1 MKSFTIRLAGQ
12 YFTIC
17 PVCDYIR
24 EYCRDYIMVTETGGT
39 GSESTTENTV
49 ACAAGSM
56 SESVA
61 ACATESPVYFTI
73 VTTQSDIDFE
83 REKSAREDT
92 KEGIPIRHFSDAY
105 LETLA
110 VYRKIADHLLSC
122 DTLLFHG
129 SVIAVDGEGYLFTA
143 KSGTGKSTHTRL
155 WREYFGER
163 AVMVNDDKPL
173 LHITDSG
180 VTAYGTPWDGKHRLS
195 TNTAVPLKGICIL
208 ARDTTNHIEPVEP
221 HAVYPLIVQQTNRS
235 LSADGMKQTLSL
247 IDRML
252 NVVPVYRLGCN
263 MDIEAARVAY
273 EGMNRLKKQ
282 EES

>member
-1 MKSFTIRLAGQ
+1 
-12 YFTIC
+12 
-17 PVCDYIR
+17 
-24 EYCRDYIMVTETGGT
+24 
-39 GSESTTENTV
+39 
-49 ACAAGSM
+49 M

-73 VTTQSDIDFE
+73 ATTQSDIDFE

-110 VYRKIADHLLSC
+110 VYRKIADRLLSC

-195 TNTAVPLKGICIL
+195 TNIAVPLKGICIL
-208 ARDTTNHIEPVEP
+208 TRDTTNHIEPAEP
-221 HAVYPLIVQQTNRS
+221 HAAYPMIVQQTNRS

-247 IDRML
+247 IDHML
-252 NVVPVYRLGCN
+252 NVMPVYRLGCN
-263 MDIEAARVAY
+263 MNIEAARVVY

>member
-1 MKSFTIRLAGQ
+1 MESFTIRLAGQ

-24 EYCRDYIMVTETGGT
+24 EYCKDYIIADVTGQSGIADGDTEYTSTGVGDI
-39 GSESTTENTV
+39 TTE
-49 ACAAGSM
+49 
-56 SESVA
+56 SV
-61 ACATESPVYFTI
+61 TRI
-73 VTTQSDIDFE
+73 RITQSDIDFE

-195 TNTAVPLKGICIL
+195 TNIAVPLKGICVL
-208 ARDTTNHIEPVEP
+208 TRDITNHIEQAES
-221 HAVYPLIVQQTNRS
+221 HAAYPLIVQQTNRS
-235 LSADGMKQTLSL
+235 LSSDGMKQTLSL

-252 NVVPVYRLGCN
+252 NAVPVYRLGCN
-263 MDIEAARVAY
+263 MDIEAAKVAY
-273 EGMNRLKKQ
+273 EGMKYHIWY
-282 EES
+282 

>member
-1 MKSFTIRLAGQ
+1 MENFIIKLAGQ
-12 YFTIC
+12 YFEIC

-24 EYCRDYIMVTETGGT
+24 EYCKDYIVDH
-39 GSESTTENTV
+39 
-49 ACAAGSM
+49 A
-56 SESVA
+56 VA
-61 ACATESPVYFTI
+61 AKLADGSVETPCHRIGISR
-73 VTTQSDIDFE
+73 SDIDFE
-83 REKSAREDT
+83 REKSAREDI
-92 KEGIPIRHFSDAY
+92 KEGIPIRQFSDAY

-173 LHITDSG
+173 LRITDSG
-180 VTAYGTPWDGKHRLS
+180 VTAYGTPWDGKHRLG

-208 ARDTTNHIEPVEP
+208 TRNAKNHIEPVEP

-235 LSADGMKQTLSL
+235 LSADGMKHTLSL
-247 IDRML
+247 IDSML
-252 NVVPVYRLGCN
+252 HVVPVYRLGCN

-273 EGMNRLKKQ
+273 EGMNRRKKQ
-282 EES
+282 EEF

>member
-1 MKSFTIRLAGQ
+1 MESFTIRLAGQ
-12 YFTIC
+12 LFTIC

-24 EYCRDYIMVTETGGT
+24 EYCKDYIVADVTGQSGIADGDTEYTSSGVGDI
-39 GSESTTENTV
+39 TTE
-49 ACAAGSM
+49 
-56 SESVA
+56 SV
-61 ACATESPVYFTI
+61 TRI
-73 VTTQSDIDFE
+73 RITQSDIGFE
-83 REKSAREDT
+83 REKSAREDI
-92 KEGIPIRHFSDAY
+92 KEGIPIRQFSDAY

-110 VYRKIADHLLSC
+110 VYRKIAGHLLSC

-129 SVIAVDGEGYLFTA
+129 SVIAVDGIGYLFTA

-173 LHITDSG
+173 LRITDSG

-195 TNTAVPLKGICIL
+195 TNIAVPLKGICIL
-208 ARDTTNHIEPVEP
+208 TRDTTNHIEQAEP

-235 LSADGMKQTLSL
+235 LSSDGMKQTLSL

>member
-1 MKSFTIRLAGQ
+1 MENFTIRLAGQ
-12 YFTIC
+12 YFTIG

-24 EYCRDYIMVTETGGT
+24 EYCKDYIVADVTGQSGIADGDTEYTSSGVGDI
-39 GSESTTENTV
+39 TTE
-49 ACAAGSM
+49 
-56 SESVA
+56 SV
-61 ACATESPVYFTI
+61 TRI
-73 VTTQSDIDFE
+73 RITQSDIDFE
-83 REKSAREDT
+83 REKSAREDI
-92 KEGIPIRHFSDAY
+92 KESIPIRRFSDAY

-110 VYRKIADHLLSC
+110 VYRKIADCLLSC

-195 TNTAVPLKGICIL
+195 TNIAVPLKGICIL
-208 ARDTTNHIEPVEP
+208 TRNAKNHIEPVEP

-235 LSADGMKQTLSL
+235 LSADGMKHTLSL

-252 NVVPVYRLGCN
+252 HVVPVYRLGCN

-282 EES
+282 EEF

>member
-1 MKSFTIRLAGQ
+1 MESFTIRLAGQ

-24 EYCRDYIMVTETGGT
+24 EYCKDYIVADVTGQSGIADGDTEYTSSGVGDI
-39 GSESTTENTV
+39 TTE
-49 ACAAGSM
+49 
-56 SESVA
+56 SV
-61 ACATESPVYFTI
+61 TRI
-73 VTTQSDIDFE
+73 RITQSDIDFE
-83 REKSAREDT
+83 REKSAREDI

-110 VYRKIADHLLSC
+110 VYRKIADRLLSC
-122 DTLLFHG
+122 NTLLFHG
-129 SVIAVDGEGYLFTA
+129 SVIAVDGESYLFTA

-173 LHITDSG
+173 LRITDSG

-195 TNTAVPLKGICIL
+195 TNTAVPLQGICIL
-208 ARDTTNHIEPVEP
+208 TRNAKNHIEPVET

-263 MDIEAARVAY
+263 MDIEAAKVAY

>member
-1 MKSFTIRLAGQ
+1 MSIYTCIMQIEQRTKIWSLLLVTINKILCQFFEFTQNLKRSQ
-12 YFTIC
+12 
-17 PVCDYIR
+17 
-24 EYCRDYIMVTETGGT
+24 
-39 GSESTTENTV
+39 
-49 ACAAGSM
+49 
-56 SESVA
+56 
-61 ACATESPVYFTI
+61 
-73 VTTQSDIDFE
+73 
-83 REKSAREDT
+83 SAREDI

-110 VYRKIADHLLSC
+110 VYRKIADHLLSR

-195 TNTAVPLKGICIL
+195 TNTAVPLKGICVL
-208 ARDTTNHIEPVEP
+208 TRDTTNHIEQAEP
-221 HAVYPLIVQQTNRS
+221 HDTYPMIVQQTNRS
-235 LSADGMKQTLSL
+235 LTADGMKQTLSL

-273 EGMNRLKKQ
+273 EGMQYRIWY
-282 EES
+282 

>member
-1 MKSFTIRLAGQ
+1 MESFTIRLAGQ
-12 YFTIC
+12 LFTIC

-24 EYCRDYIMVTETGGT
+24 EYCKDYIVADVTGQSGIADGDTEYTSSGVGDI
-39 GSESTTENTV
+39 TTE
-49 ACAAGSM
+49 
-56 SESVA
+56 SV
-61 ACATESPVYFTI
+61 TRI
-73 VTTQSDIDFE
+73 RITQSDIDFE
-83 REKSAREDT
+83 REKSAREDI
-92 KEGIPIRHFSDAY
+92 KEGIPIRQFSDAY

-129 SVIAVDGEGYLFTA
+129 SVIAVDGIGYLFTA

-163 AVMVNDDKPL
+163 AVMINDDKPL

-195 TNTAVPLKGICIL
+195 TNIAVPLKGICIL
-208 ARDTTNHIEPVEP
+208 TRDTINHIEPAEP
-221 HAVYPLIVQQTNRS
+221 LAVYPLIVQQTNRS

-252 NVVPVYRLGCN
+252 NVVPVYRLGVN

>member
-1 MKSFTIRLAGQ
+1 MKNFTIRLAGQ

-24 EYCRDYIMVTETGGT
+24 EYCKDYIVADVTGQSGIADGDTEYTSSGVGDI
-39 GSESTTENTV
+39 TTE
-49 ACAAGSM
+49 
-56 SESVA
+56 SV
-61 ACATESPVYFTI
+61 TRI
-73 VTTQSDIDFE
+73 RITQSDIDFE
-83 REKSAREDT
+83 REKSAREDI

-110 VYRKIADHLLSC
+110 VYRKIADRLLSC
-122 DTLLFHG
+122 NTLLFHG

-173 LHITDSG
+173 LRITDSG

-208 ARDTTNHIEPVEP
+208 ARNTTNHIEQAES

-282 EES
+282 EEL

>member
-1 MKSFTIRLAGQ
+1 MADVKRGAA
-12 YFTIC
+12 
-17 PVCDYIR
+17 
-24 EYCRDYIMVTETGGT
+24 TETGGT
-39 GSESTTENTV
+39 VSESTPGN
-49 ACAAGSM
+49 
-56 SESVA
+56 SV
-61 ACATESPVYFTI
+61 ACATESPVYFSI

-83 REKSAREDT
+83 REKSAREDI

-110 VYRKIADHLLSC
+110 VYRKIADHLLSR

-208 ARDTTNHIEPVEP
+208 TRDTTNHIEQAEP
-221 HAVYPLIVQQTNRS
+221 HDTYPMIVQQTNRS
-235 LSADGMKQTLSL
+235 LSADEMKQTLSL

-252 NVVPVYRLGCN
+252 NIVPVYRLGCN
-263 MDIEAARVAY
+263 MDIEAAKVAY
-273 EGMNRLKKQ
+273 EGMQYRIWY
-282 EES
+282 

>member
-1 MKSFTIRLAGQ
+1 MESFTIRLAGQ

-24 EYCRDYIMVTETGGT
+24 EYCKDYIVADVTGQSGIADGDTEYTSSGVGDI
-39 GSESTTENTV
+39 TTE
-49 ACAAGSM
+49 
-56 SESVA
+56 SV
-61 ACATESPVYFTI
+61 TRI
-73 VTTQSDIDFE
+73 RITQSDIDFE
-83 REKSAREDT
+83 REKSAREDI
-92 KEGIPIRHFSDAY
+92 KEGIPIRNFSDAY

-110 VYRKIADHLLSC
+110 VYRKIADCLLSC

-155 WREYFGER
+155 WREHFGER

-173 LHITDSG
+173 LRITDSG

-208 ARDTTNHIEPVEP
+208 ARDTTNHIEPVER

-282 EES
+282 EEL

>member
-1 MKSFTIRLAGQ
+1 MESFTIRLAGQ
-12 YFTIC
+12 LFTIC

-24 EYCRDYIMVTETGGT
+24 EYCKDYIVADVTGQSGIADGDTEYTSSGVGDI
-39 GSESTTENTV
+39 TTE
-49 ACAAGSM
+49 
-56 SESVA
+56 SV
-61 ACATESPVYFTI
+61 TRI
-73 VTTQSDIDFE
+73 RITQSDIDFE

-110 VYRKIADHLLSC
+110 VYRKIADNLLSY

-208 ARDTTNHIEPVEP
+208 TRDTTNHIEQAEP

>member
-1 MKSFTIRLAGQ
+1 MESFTIRLAGQ

-24 EYCRDYIMVTETGGT
+24 EYCKDYIVADVKRGTATETSGA
-39 GSESTTENTV
+39 V
-49 ACAAGSM
+49 
-56 SESVA
+56 
-61 ACATESPVYFTI
+61 SPVYFSI
-73 VTTQSDIDFE
+73 ATTQSDIDLE

-92 KEGIPIRHFSDAY
+92 KEGIPIRQFSDAY

-110 VYRKIADHLLSC
+110 VYRKIADRLLSC

-163 AVMVNDDKPL
+163 AVMINDDKPL

-180 VTAYGTPWDGKHRLS
+180 MTAYGTPWDGKHRLS

-208 ARDTTNHIEPVEP
+208 TRDTTNHIEPAEP
-221 HAVYPLIVQQTNRS
+221 HAAYPMIVQQTNRS

-252 NVVPVYRLGCN
+252 NVMPVYRLGCN
-263 MDIEAARVAY
+263 MDIEAAKVAY
-273 EGMNRLKKQ
+273 EEMNRLKKQ
-282 EES
+282 EEL

>member
-1 MKSFTIRLAGQ
+1 MESFTIRLAGQ

-24 EYCRDYIMVTETGGT
+24 EYCKDYIVADVKRGTATEVGGT
-39 GSESTTENTV
+39 AAESTPGNTV
-49 ACAAGSM
+49 
-56 SESVA
+56 
-61 ACATESPVYFTI
+61 ACATESPVYFSI
-73 VTTQSDIDFE
+73 ATTQSDIDFE

-92 KEGIPIRHFSDAY
+92 KEGIPIRQFSDAY

-110 VYRKIADHLLSC
+110 VYRKIADHLLSY

-195 TNTAVPLKGICIL
+195 TNIVVPLKGICIRT
-208 ARDTTNHIEPVEP
+208 RDTTNHIEPAEP
-221 HAVYPLIVQQTNRS
+221 HAAYPMIVQQTNRS

-252 NVVPVYRLGCN
+252 HVVPVYRLGCN
-263 MDIEAARVAY
+263 MDIEAARLAY

>member
-1 MKSFTIRLAGQ
+1 MESFTIRLAGQ
-12 YFTIC
+12 YFEIC
-17 PVCDYIR
+17 PVYDYIR
-24 EYCRDYIMVTETGGT
+24 EYCKDYIVADVTGQSGIADGDTEYTSSGVGDI
-39 GSESTTENTV
+39 TTE
-49 ACAAGSM
+49 
-56 SESVA
+56 SV
-61 ACATESPVYFTI
+61 TRVRI
-73 VTTQSDIDFE
+73 TQSDIDFE
-83 REKSAREDT
+83 REKSVREDI

-180 VTAYGTPWDGKHRLS
+180 MTAYGTPWDGKHRLS

-208 ARDTTNHIEPVEP
+208 TRDTTNHIDPAES

-235 LSADGMKQTLSL
+235 LTADGMKQTLSL

-273 EGMNRLKKQ
+273 EGMNRLMKQ

>member
-1 MKSFTIRLAGQ
+1 MESFTIRLAGQ
-12 YFTIC
+12 YFEIC

-24 EYCRDYIMVTETGGT
+24 EYCKDYI
-39 GSESTTENTV
+39 V
-49 ACAAGSM
+49 ADDAEDAM
-56 SESVA
+56 RFRIA
-61 ACATESPVYFTI
+61 
-73 VTTQSDIDFE
+73 TTQSDIDFE
-83 REKSAREDT
+83 REKSAREDI
-92 KEGIPIRHFSDAY
+92 KEGIPIRRFSDAY

-110 VYRKIADHLLSC
+110 VYRKIADYLLSC
-122 DTLLFHG
+122 NTLLFHG
-129 SVIAVDGEGYLFTA
+129 SVITVDGEGYLFTA

-173 LHITDSG
+173 LRITDSG

-208 ARDTTNHIEPVEP
+208 TRDTTNHIELVES

-235 LSADGMKQTLSL
+235 LTADGMKQTLSL

-252 NVVPVYRLGCN
+252 HVVPVYRLDCN

-273 EGMNRLKKQ
+273 EGMNRRKKQ

>member
-1 MKSFTIRLAGQ
+1 MESFTIRLAGQ
-12 YFTIC
+12 LFTIC

-24 EYCRDYIMVTETGGT
+24 EYCKDYIVADVTGQSGIADGDTEYTSSGVGDI
-39 GSESTTENTV
+39 TTE
-49 ACAAGSM
+49 
-56 SESVA
+56 SV
-61 ACATESPVYFTI
+61 TRI
-73 VTTQSDIDFE
+73 RITQSDIDFE
-83 REKSAREDT
+83 REKSAREDI
-92 KEGIPIRHFSDAY
+92 KEGIPIRQFSDAY

-129 SVIAVDGEGYLFTA
+129 SVIAVDGIGYLFTA

-155 WREYFGER
+155 GREYFGER

-173 LHITDSG
+173 LRITDSG

-195 TNTAVPLKGICIL
+195 TNIAVPLKGICIL
-208 ARDTTNHIEPVEP
+208 TRDTTNHIEPEEP
-221 HAVYPLIVQQTNRS
+221 HALYPLIVQQTNRS

-252 NVVPVYRLGCN
+252 NVVPVYRLGVN